1 MQRKRTKILVFLS
14 CRSYLINI
22 RTSRL
27 PMIINDEF
35 PLIIEQIGMHA
46 IADQSLNT
54 SPPFRLTTDYDRL
67 EKMLLKYEP
76 EIR

>member
-1 MQRKRTKILVFLS
+1 
-14 CRSYLINI
+14 
-22 RTSRL
+22 
-27 PMIINDEF
+27 MIINDEF

-76 EIR
+76 EIRWSADEHQGTESVLLMTLFG